1 MVNKARRYVTF
12 FDILLVL
19 CYTGRSL
26 KIVARELAVYAPEG

>member
-1 MVNKARRYVTF
+1 MVKKAHRYAAF